1 VRILVTGA
9 AGFIGQYLCSELTA
23 SHDVI
28 GVDILDGNLIKPGIA
43 AAIVKHHKPE
53 LVIHLAGLVGR
64 LFGEDDVARTITAN
78 AIGTTCVAQ
87 ACAEAGI
94 RLAYASTSEA
104 FGDHGDK
111 LVPESDHGV
120 LPYNMYGLSKRW
132 GEEACRLYM
141 PEEDL
146 QIFRLSMPYGPG
158 LPAGRGRAALITFL
172 FNAIHH
178 KPLTVH
184 AGGTRCWCYITDTIK
199 GIRMLIKNGGSG
211 AWLVGRT
218 DNETSM
224 LTVAEMAC
232 DIAGA
237 PRSLIEVV
245 DAPENQTL
253 VKRLESKRLYAIGW
267 TPKVNIEQGIEMTY
281 RAVKHYNHAGRPQW
295 P

>member
-1 VRILVTGA
+1 VRILLTGA
-9 AGFIGQYLCSELTA
+9 DGFIGLQLWTA
-23 SHDVI
+23 LQQTHDVKGI
-28 GVDILDGNLIKPGIA
+28 DLLEGDLTKLNIA
-43 AAIVKHHKPE
+43 AALIKRHKPQ

-78 AIGTTCVAQ
+78 AIATTYIAQ

-94 RLAYASTSEA
+94 RLTYASTSEA
-104 FGDHGDK
+104 FGDHGDR

-158 LPAGRGRAALITFL
+158 LAAGRGRAALITFL

-178 KPLTVH
+178 KPITVH
-184 AGGTRCWCYITDTIK
+184 AGGTRSWCYITDTIK
-199 GIRMLIKNGGSG
+199 GIGMVIEDGGSG
-211 AWLVGRT
+211 AWLVGRA

-224 LTVAEMAC
+224 LKVAEMAC

-237 PRSLIEVV
+237 PRGLIEVV

-253 VKRLESKRLYAIGW
+253 VKRLDPKRLYDIGW
-267 TPKVNIEQGIEMTY
+267 TPKVNLDEGVKMTY
-281 RAVKHYNHAGRPQW
+281 RAVKYYNHAGRPQW

>member
-1 VRILVTGA
+1 MRILVTGA

-28 GVDILDGNLIKPGIA
+28 GVDILEGDLTKAGIVA
-43 AAIVKHHKPE
+43 ALVKRHKPK

-78 AIGTTCVAQ
+78 AIGTTYVAQ

-94 RLAYASTSEA
+94 RMTYASTSEA
-104 FGDHGDK
+104 FGDQGDR

-120 LPYNMYGLSKRW
+120 IPHNMYGLSKRW

-141 PEEDL
+141 PEDDL
-146 QIFRLSMPYGPG
+146 QIFRLSMPFGPG

-178 KPLTVH
+178 KPITVH

-199 GIRMLIKNGGSG
+199 GIRMLIENGGSG
-211 AWLVGRT
+211 AWLVGRV

-232 DIAGA
+232 DMAGA
-237 PRSLIEVV
+237 PRGLIEVV

-253 VKRLESKRLYAIGW
+253 IKRLNPERLCSIGW
-267 TPKVNIEQGIEMTY
+267 IPEIDLDQGIAMTY
-281 RAVKHYNHAGRPQW
+281 RAVRHYNDAGRPQW